1 MLDIPLSISY
11 IEIGILLG
19 VWLNTSINIYNFS
32 KRK

>member
-11 IEIGILLG
+11 IEIGILVG
-19 VWLNTSINIYNFS
+19 VWLNTSINLYNFM

>member
-19 VWLNTSINIYNFS
+19 VWLNTSINVYNFM
-32 KRK
+32 KG

>member
-19 VWLNTSINIYNFS
+19 VWLNTTINVYNFM
-32 KRK
+32 KG